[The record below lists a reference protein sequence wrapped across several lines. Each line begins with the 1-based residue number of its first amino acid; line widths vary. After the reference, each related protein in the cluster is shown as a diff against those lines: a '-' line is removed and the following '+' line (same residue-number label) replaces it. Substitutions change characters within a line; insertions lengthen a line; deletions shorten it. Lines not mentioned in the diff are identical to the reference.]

1 MCVYKLVK
9 ALFFTFNVIFWA
21 AGCTLLGVSIWLL
34 VDDDVSETVEIAGV
48 SIYTGSYVLV
58 AAGALMFVVGFAGCC
73 GAMKNSTLLLGI
85 YFGFLFVIFGL
96 QIGISIWAF
105 VEYGSL
111 EEAVEAGLKE
121 TADLDPIE
129 DNTAYKNI
137 QQSFQCCGVSTVCD
151 GFTDDVTKDYIYQ
164 GCGCSDTSDENCGD
178 TPTGVSATC
187 PAPGD
192 AGTDTKIS
200 NIYLT
205 PCNEA
210 VYDFIDS
217 NMLLVAGIALA
228 IGLAEILGM
237 IIACC
242 LCNKI
247 KEKGEI

>member
-34 VDDDVSETVEIAGV
+34 VDDDVSETVEVAGV
-48 SIYTGSYVLV
+48 DIYTGSYVLIV
-58 AAGALMFVVGFAGCC
+58 AGALMFVLGFAGCC

-111 EEAVEAGLKE
+111 EEAVKKGLEAS
-121 TADLDPIE
+121 ADVDSIE
-129 DNTAYKNI
+129 DNTPYLNI
-137 QQSFQCCGVSTVCD
+137 QKTFQCCGVSTVCE
-151 GFTDDVTKDYIYQ
+151 GFTLEIYK
-164 GCGCSDTSDENCGD
+164 GCGCTDTSDENCASSI
-178 TPTGVSATC
+178 PTSPSC
-187 PAPGD
+187 PALGST
-192 AGTDTKIS
+192 GTDTS
-200 NIYLT
+200 VLNIYQT

-237 IIACC
+237 VIACC

>member
-34 VDDDVSETVEIAGV
+34 VDDDVSDTVEVAGV

-111 EEAVEAGLKE
+111 EETVTAGLQAS
-121 TADLDPIE
+121 TAEKID
-129 DNTAYKNI
+129 KNGNY
-137 QQSFQCCGVSTVCD
+137 QTLQSNFQCCGVSTVCE
-151 GFTDDVTKDYIYQ
+151 GFTLGSEYTGCDCKDPSDKN
-164 GCGCSDTSDENCGD
+164 CGTSVDTSKTGCT
-178 TPTGVSATC
+178 TPG
-187 PAPGD
+187 
-192 AGTDTKIS
+192 K

-205 PCNEA
+205 PCDEA
-210 VYDFIDS
+210 VYDFIDG
-217 NMLLVAGIALA
+217 NMLLVAGIALG

-237 IIACC
+237 LIACC

-247 KEKGEI
+247 KEKGDI

>member
-34 VDDDVSETVEIAGV
+34 VDDDVSETVEVAGV

-111 EEAVEAGLKE
+111 EETVTAGLQASTEAKKI
-121 TADLDPIE
+121 D
-129 DNTAYKNI
+129 KNGNY
-137 QQSFQCCGVSTVCD
+137 QTLQSNFQCCGVSTVCE
-151 GFTDDVTKDYIYQ
+151 GFDSKLYE
-164 GCGCSDTSDENCGD
+164 GCGCSSGDNCGK
-178 TPTGVSATC
+178 GVPSSCATTSK
-187 PAPGD
+187 D
-192 AGTDTKIS
+192 
-200 NIYLT
+200 IYLT
-205 PCNEA
+205 PCDEA
-210 VYDFIDS
+210 VYDFIDG

-237 IIACC
+237 LIACC

-247 KEKGEI
+247 KEKGDI

>member
-34 VDDDVSETVEIAGV
+34 VDDDVSETVEVAGV

-111 EEAVEAGLKE
+111 EEAVEEGLKE
-121 TADLDPIE
+121 TADLEPIE
-129 DNTAYKNI
+129 GNTAYKNI
-137 QQSFQCCGVSTVCD
+137 QQSFKCCGVSTVCE
-151 GFTDDVTKDYIYQ
+151 GFTKDIYK
-164 GCGCSDTSDENCGD
+164 GCGCTDTSDKNCGIP
-178 TPTGVSATC
+178 PTGSTC

-192 AGTDTKIS
+192 SGTDTAVS

-205 PCNEA
+205 PCDEA

-237 IIACC
+237 LIACC

-247 KEKGEI
+247 KEKGDI

>member
-34 VDDDVSETVEIAGV
+34 VDDDVSDTVEVAGV

-111 EEAVEAGLKE
+111 EETVTAGLQAS
-121 TADLDPIE
+121 TAEKID
-129 DNTAYKNI
+129 KNGNY
-137 QQSFQCCGVSTVCD
+137 QTLQSNFQCCGVSTVCE
-151 GFTDDVTKDYIYQ
+151 GFTDTASLYYK
-164 GCGCSDTSDENCGD
+164 CGCSSGDNCGTVVPSSCTNKPTSD
-178 TPTGVSATC
+178 
-187 PAPGD
+187 
-192 AGTDTKIS
+192 
-200 NIYLT
+200 IYLT
-205 PCNEA
+205 PCDEA
-210 VYDFIDS
+210 VYDFIDG
-217 NMLLVAGIALA
+217 NMLLVAGIALG

-237 IIACC
+237 LIACC

-247 KEKGEI
+247 KEKGDI

>member
-34 VDDDVSETVEIAGV
+34 VDDDVSDTVEVAGV

-111 EEAVEAGLKE
+111 EEAVTEGLKASSE
-121 TADLDPIE
+121 AVKIDK
-129 DNTAYKNI
+129 NKSYKTLESNL
-137 QQSFQCCGVSTVCD
+137 QCCGVQTVCE
-151 GFTDDVTKDYIYQ
+151 GFTNTASLYD
-164 GCGCSDTSDENCGD
+164 GCKCSSGDNCGTD
-178 TPTGVSATC
+178 VPSTC
-187 PAPGD
+187 A
-192 AGTDTKIS
+192 S
-200 NIYLT
+200 NKPSSDIYLT
-205 PCNEA
+205 PCDEA
-210 VYDFIDS
+210 VYDFIDG
-217 NMLLVAGIALA
+217 NMLLVAGIALG

-237 IIACC
+237 LIACC

-247 KEKGEI
+247 KEKGDI

>member
-34 VDDDVSETVEIAGV
+34 VDDDVSETVEVAGV

-137 QQSFQCCGVSTVCD
+137 QQSFQCCGVSTVCE
-151 GFTDDVTKDYIYQ
+151 GFTDYIYT
-164 GCGCSDTSDENCGD
+164 GCQCTTSDENCGN
-178 TPTGVSATC
+178 TLTGDSSSC
-187 PAPGD
+187 PALGDPG
-192 AGTDTKIS
+192 TNTTVS

-205 PCNEA
+205 PCDEA

>member
-34 VDDDVSETVEIAGV
+34 VDDDVSETVEVAGV
-48 SIYTGSYVLV
+48 DIYTGSYVLIV
-58 AAGALMFVVGFAGCC
+58 AGALMFVLGFAGCC

-111 EEAVEAGLKE
+111 EEAVKKGLEAS
-121 TADLDPIE
+121 ADVDSIE
-129 DNTAYKNI
+129 DNTPYLNI
-137 QQSFQCCGVSTVCD
+137 QKTFQCCGVSTVCE
-151 GFTDDVTKDYIYQ
+151 GFDKNVYK
-164 GCGCSDTSDENCGD
+164 GCGCTDTSDENCASSI
-178 TPTGVSATC
+178 PTGTTC
-187 PAPGD
+187 PALGST
-192 AGTDTKIS
+192 GTDTSVS
-200 NIYLT
+200 NIYQT
-205 PCNEA
+205 PCDEA

-237 IIACC
+237 VIACC